1 MQLIK
6 SRSISSSPSPGF
18 ERYIKEARGVL
29 RIGDEQML
37 ETNSL
42 TRVALTLMAKEM
54 EKDKELSVLRLA
66 MEKDK
71 ELSVLRLAMEKDKEL
86 SVLEKD
92 KELSVLEKE
101 KDKELSVLRLGMEKD
116 KEIALLTRTYLERDE
131 YRKSQLMHVT

>member
-6 SRSISSSPSPGF
+6 SRSISSSPSPEF

-54 EKDKELSVLRLA
+54 EK
-66 MEKDK
+66 
-71 ELSVLRLAMEKDKEL
+71 
-86 SVLEKD
+86 
-92 KELSVLEKE
+92 ELSVLEKE
-101 KDKELSVLRLGMEKD
+101 KELSVLTTAMEKD
-116 KEIALLTRTYLERDE
+116 KEKEMALLTRT
-131 YRKSQLMHVT
+131 